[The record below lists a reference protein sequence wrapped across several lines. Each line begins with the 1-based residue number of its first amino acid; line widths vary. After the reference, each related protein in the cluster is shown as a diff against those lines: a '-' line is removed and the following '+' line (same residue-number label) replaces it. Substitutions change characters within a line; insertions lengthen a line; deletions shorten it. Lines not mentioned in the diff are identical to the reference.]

1 MAKSKI
7 RGITIELGGDA
18 SGLISSFKKA
28 TSESKSLQTQ
38 LNDVNKLL
46 KFDPKNVELLS
57 QKQELLTK
65 KIESTKSVL
74 SELDKIQKQMDANGV
89 DKTSSQYMALQRE
102 IEDNTIALKNLETE
116 AGATTKQL
124 NEVKAGPNWDKLES
138 KIKDVQK
145 SLTNVGEKM
154 KEVGKDMTLKVTA
167 PILAGATASFK
178 FASDLEDAMG
188 ASEQIFKSASKDV
201 EEWASNLE
209 SYYGISRTE
218 ATTYANT
225 MGAML
230 QNIGGLSEQESAKT
244 SATLVQLAGDLTAM
258 FGGTTESAIQALTG
272 ALKGNNSMLDNYGM
286 GVNDATI
293 KTKALEMG
301 LYDGTGQMDLATKQ
315 AATLALIM
323 EQTADA
329 QGQASRESEGASG
342 STRALTTELKN
353 LAASLGEELLP
364 IITPI
369 IQSIVDFVQK
379 FSDLD
384 SGTKKLIIGIAL
396 LVAGIGPL
404 LGLLGTL
411 ATLAGALNISL
422 LPVIGVFALV
432 VAGIVAVIAIGVA
445 LYKNWDTIKTKASEL
460 WAYIKEKFNAIK
472 EAIMT
477 PITAAKDWVGKQI
490 DKIKGFF
497 NFKWELPKLKMP
509 HLKIQG
515 SFSLLPPKVPKFSI
529 DWYADGGIFNSPT
542 IIPTLSGLK
551 GVGEGRTGGEVVAPL
566 RKLEDM
572 FNNAIRN
579 HQQPIVNNNYFV
591 VNGKQIATEIAP
603 ETDYQLGRM
612 QLLKE
617 R

>member
-65 KIESTKSVL
+65 KIESTKTTL

-102 IEDNTIALKNLETE
+102 IEDNTIALKNLEKE
-116 AGATTKQL
+116 AGTTNKQL
-124 NEVKAGPNWDKLES
+124 NEIKPGANWDKLES
-138 KIKDVQK
+138 KIKDIQT
-145 SLTNVGEKM
+145 SLTNVGTKM

-188 ASEQIFKSASKDV
+188 ASDQIFKDSSKEIESWSKDL
-201 EEWASNLE
+201 AS
-209 SYYGISRTE
+209 YFGISRSE
-218 ATTYANT
+218 AITYANT

-230 QNIGGLSEQESAKT
+230 QNIGGLSEEEAAKM
-244 SATLVQLAGDLTAM
+244 SATLVELGGDLTAM

-293 KTKALEMG
+293 KTKAFEMG

-329 QGQASRESEGASG
+329 QGQAAREAEGASG
-342 STRALTTELKN
+342 STRALITELKN
-353 LAASLGEELLP
+353 LSASLGEELLP

-369 IQSIVDFVQK
+369 IQSVVEFIQK
-379 FSDLD
+379 FSELD
-384 SGTKKLIIGIAL
+384 SGTKQLIITIGL
-396 LVAGIGPL
+396 LVAAIGPVI
-404 LGLLGTL
+404 GLLGTL
-411 ATLAGALNISL
+411 ATLAGALNIAM
-422 LPVIGVFALV
+422 LPMIGTIALI
-432 VAGIVAVIAIGVA
+432 VAAIAAVIAIGIA
-445 LYKNWDTIKTKASEL
+445 LYNNWETIKTKAGDL
-460 WAYIKEKFNAIK
+460 WAYIKEKFDAIK
-472 EAIMT
+472 ESIMNS
-477 PITAAKDWVGKQI
+477 ITEAKEWVGKQI
-490 DKIKGFF
+490 DKIKKFF
-497 NFKWELPKLKMP
+497 DFKWELPKLKMP
-509 HLKIQG
+509 HVKIQG

-542 IIPTLSGLK
+542 IIPTLTGFK

-572 FNNAIRN
+572 FNNSIRN
-579 HQQPIVNNNYFV
+579 HQQPIVNNNYFIV
-591 VNGKQIATEIAP
+591 DGKQIATEIAP
-603 ETDYQLGRM
+603 ETDYQLGRI
-612 QLLKE
+612 QLLKG

>member
-1 MAKSKI
+1 MAKGKI

-57 QKQELLTK
+57 QKQELLK
-65 KIESTKSVL
+65 NKIASTKSVL

-102 IEDNTIALKNLETE
+102 IEDNTIALKNLEKE
-116 AGATTKQL
+116 AGATTKSL
-124 NEVKAGPNWDKLES
+124 NEVKPGANWDKLES

-145 SLTNVGEKM
+145 SLTDVGEKM
-154 KEVGKDMTLKVTA
+154 KDVGKDMTLKVTA
-167 PILAGATASFK
+167 PILGGATASFK

-188 ASEQIFKSASKDV
+188 ASEQIFKSSSKEI

-209 SYYGISRTE
+209 SYYGISRGE

-244 SATLVQLAGDLTAM
+244 SANLVELAGDLSAM

-293 KTKALEMG
+293 KAKAFEMG

-342 STRALTTELKN
+342 STKALVTELKN
-353 LAASLGEELLP
+353 LATSLGEELLP
-364 IITPI
+364 IITPV

-384 SGTKKLIIGIAL
+384 DGTKKIIIVVGL
-396 LVAGIGPL
+396 LVAAIGPVI
-404 LGLLGTL
+404 GLLGTL
-411 ATLAGALNISL
+411 ATLAGALNIAM
-422 LPVIGVFALV
+422 LPMIGTIALV
-432 VAGIVAVIAIGVA
+432 VAAIVAVIAIGVA
-445 LYKNWDTIKTKASEL
+445 LYKNWDTIKTKVGEL
-460 WAYIKEKFNAIK
+460 WSTIKEKFNAIK
-472 EAIMT
+472 EAIMD
-477 PITAAKDWVGKQI
+477 PITKAKEWVGEQI

-509 HLKIQG
+509 HLKITG
-515 SFSLLPPKVPKFSI
+515 ELSLFPPKVPKVSI

-603 ETDYQLGRM
+603 ETDYQLGKM
-612 QLLKE
+612 QLLKG

>member
-1 MAKSKI
+1 MAKGKI

-28 TSESKSLQTQ
+28 TSESKSLQRQ

-46 KFDPKNVELLS
+46 RFDPKNVELLS

-89 DKTSSQYMALQRE
+89 DKTSTQYMALQRE
-102 IEDNTIALKNLETE
+102 IEDNTIALKNLEKE
-116 AGATTKQL
+116 ASATSKQL
-124 NEVKAGPNWDKLES
+124 NEVKPGANWDKLEA

-154 KEVGKDMTLKVTA
+154 KEVGKDMSLKVTA

-188 ASEQIFKSASKDV
+188 ASEQIFKSASKDI
-201 EEWASNLE
+201 EEWASNLQ
-209 SYYGISRTE
+209 SYYGISRSE

-230 QNIGGLSEQESAKT
+230 QNIGGLSEQESAKM
-244 SATLVQLAGDLTAM
+244 SATLVELAGDLTAM
-258 FGGTTESAIQALTG
+258 FGGTTESAILALTG
-272 ALKGNNSMLDNYGM
+272 ALKGNNTMLDNYGM

-293 KTKALEMG
+293 KTKAFEMG

-323 EQTADA
+323 EQTGDA
-329 QGQASRESEGASG
+329 QGQASREAEGASG
-342 STRALTTELKN
+342 STRALVTELKN
-353 LAASLGEELLP
+353 LATSLGEELLP
-364 IITPI
+364 IITPV
-369 IQSIVDFVQK
+369 IQKIVEFVKQ

-384 SGTKKLIIGIAL
+384 SGTKKLIIGIGL
-396 LVAGIGPL
+396 LVAAIGPL
-404 LGLLGTL
+404 LTLLGTL
-411 ATLAGALNISL
+411 ATLAGALEISL

-432 VAGIVAVIAIGVA
+432 VAAIVAVIAIGVA

-460 WAYIKEKFNAIK
+460 WVYIKAKFNAIK
-472 EAIMT
+472 EAIMV
-477 PITAAKDWVGKQI
+477 PITTAKDWVGKQI

-497 NFKWELPKLKMP
+497 NFKWQLPKLKMP
-509 HLKIQG
+509 HVKIQG

-542 IIPTLSGLK
+542 IIPTLAGLK

-579 HQQPIVNNNYFV
+579 HQQPIVNNNYFIV
-591 VNGKQIATEIAP
+591 DGKQIATEIAP
-603 ETDYQLGRM
+603 ETDYQLGKM
-612 QLLKE
+612 QLLKG